1 MMSYQVNRANTV
13 TTVEGSI
20 QTVVSP
26 VHRVV
31 SSLWLGIANGW
42 TDYVGLIGRA
52 SEADALRER
61 IGVLERR
68 ANTLE
73 ESAREN
79 ARLRQLLGLRER
91 LDVAEQ
97 LAPRA
102 GATVHKVE
110 LLQLADELRHFL
122 IYTVGQ
128 TGGHFGAGLGV
139 GLMVFA
145 TARSNRGTTAGKA
158 PPFRPRICNAYASFT
173 PT

>member
-1 MMSYQVNRANTV
+1 METISRRASSVALLVGLLFVFFVMMSYQVNRADTV

-31 SSLWLGIANGW
+31 SSIWLGIANGW

-91 LDVAEQ
+91 LD
-97 LAPRA
+97 
-102 GATVHKVE
+102 
-110 LLQLADELRHFL
+110 ELR
-122 IYTVGQ
+122 
-128 TGGHFGAGLGV
+128 GHTAVPAAGAGLRLDFGS
-139 GLMVFA
+139 GLC
-145 TARSNRGTTAGKA
+145 RQQQ
-158 PPFRPRICNAYASFT
+158 
-173 PT
+173 